1 MSNKKVANYVRNRNK
16 SLPEHNFGSIHV
28 IVKDPITN
36 NVDLSAVFERVN
48 YLIPQQFL
56 DLIDVVYVGK
66 FDIFKE
72 KSANAMFI
80 DGALY
85 ITNEQDDNEDLM
97 DDIVHEIGHAVEKEY
112 SEFIYGD
119 GKIED
124 EFILKRSRLKR
135 ILENQGYN
143 LEKYKF
149 LDTDYN
155 EDLDFFLLDDV
166 GYDALSMFGVDLFL
180 NPYSITS
187 LQEYFAS
194 GFEEFY
200 LENSVSLQ
208 ELCPYIYKKLI
219 VLHEEVQDW

>member
-1 MSNKKVANYVRNRNK
+1 M
-16 SLPEHNFGSIHV
+16 
-28 IVKDPITN
+28 
-36 NVDLSAVFERVN
+36 
-48 YLIPQQFL
+48 
-56 DLIDVVYVGK
+56 
-66 FDIFKE
+66 
-72 KSANAMFI
+72 
-80 DGALY
+80 
-85 ITNEQDDNEDLM
+85 
-97 DDIVHEIGHAVEKEY
+97 
-112 SEFIYGD
+112 
-119 GKIED
+119 
-124 EFILKRSRLKR
+124 KR